1 MEAGVLVLAL
11 NSVEV
16 VVLLLVVTLAVALAA
31 RGLRVPYTLALVVV
45 GLVLGM
51 SGLLPRVRLDPVVV
65 LFVFLPLLLFEG
77 AWSMRLAQLLA
88 EWAPVALL
96 ALPGLLISIVVT
108 ALVVRAGIGLAWP
121 VALLLGAMVSPT
133 DPVAVLALLRQLDLP
148 ERLRALVEGESLFN
162 DGLGAAAFTML
173 LALAVAAGAGQP
185 AASPWSVALG
195 ALWLMLGGVA
205 IGTALGLVAALALRA
220 IDDYLIETMA
230 TVCVAYGAYVLADLA
245 HASGLLAVICAG
257 FVMGNYGR
265 RTAMSART
273 RAVTEDV
280 WEVAGY
286 LANSLLFLLLGVQI
300 GAHGLLPALAGI
312 AWAVLGVL
320 MGRAAMIYVLLP
332 LYNVVTARWPGRGR
346 WARRRIP
353 RAWGPL
359 LLFSG
364 LRGALSLALVL
375 SLPASLA
382 ARPLLESIVYGVV
395 LVTLVGQG
403 IGLRIVLPLWAARG
417 DQPAPPA
424 PR

>member
-1 MEAGVLVLAL
+1 
-11 NSVEV
+11 
-16 VVLLLVVTLAVALAA
+16 VLLLLAVTLAVALAA

-51 SGLLPRVRLDPVVV
+51 TGLLPRVRLDPVVV

-77 AWSMRLAQLLA
+77 AWSMRLAYLLA

-108 ALVVRAGIGLAWP
+108 ALVVHAGIGLAWP
-121 VALLLGAMVSPT
+121 VALLLGAMISPT
-133 DPVAVLALLRQLDLP
+133 DPVAVLALLRRFGLP
-148 ERLRALVEGESLFN
+148 ERLRALIEGESLFN
-162 DGLGAAAFTML
+162 DGLGAAAFISL
-173 LALAVAAGAGQP
+173 LAIALGEGAGAP
-185 AASPWSVALG
+185 AGVSLGSVLLG
-195 ALWLMLGGVA
+195 AAWLMAGGAA
-205 IGTALGLVAALALRA
+205 IGTALGLVATQALRA
-220 IDDYLIETMA
+220 IDDYLIETTA
-230 TVCVAYGAYVLADLA
+230 TICVAYGAYVLADLA
-245 HASGLLAVICAG
+245 HASGLLAVIFAG

-265 RTAMSART
+265 RTAMSERT

-300 GAHGLLPALAGI
+300 GAHGLWPALAGI
-312 AWAVLGVL
+312 GWAVLGVL
-320 MGRAAMIYVLLP
+320 LGRAAMIYLLLP
-332 LYNVVTARWPGRGR
+332 LYDAAARRWPGRGR
-346 WARRRIP
+346 WVRRPVP
-353 RAWGPL
+353 RAWRPL

-375 SLPASLA
+375 SLPATLP

-403 IGLRIVLPLWAARG
+403 TGLRIVLPLWAAR
-417 DQPAPPA
+417 AKTPPA

>member
-1 MEAGVLVLAL
+1 MFSL
-11 NSVEV
+11 NSIE
-16 VVLLLVVTLAVALAA
+16 VVLLLLLVTLAVALVA
-31 RGLRVPYTLALVVV
+31 RGLRVPYTLALVLV
-45 GLVLGM
+45 GLALGM

-77 AWSMRLAQLLA
+77 AWSMRLAYLVA
-88 EWAPVALL
+88 EWVPVALL
-96 ALPGLLISIVVT
+96 ALPGLLISIAVT
-108 ALVVRAGIGLAWP
+108 ALVVRVGIGLSWP
-121 VALLLGAMVSPT
+121 VALLLGAMISPT
-133 DPVAVLALLRQLDLP
+133 DPVAVLALLRQLGLP
-148 ERLRALVEGESLFN
+148 LRLRTLIEGESLFN
-162 DGLGAAAFTML
+162 DGLGAAAFTTL
-173 LALAVAAGAGQP
+173 LALTATAGRATVAAP
-185 AASPWSVALG
+185 SPWSIGLG

-205 IGTALGLVAALALRA
+205 IGTALGLLAALALRA
-220 IDDYLIETMA
+220 LDDYLIETTA
-230 TVCVAYGAYVLADLA
+230 TICVAYGAYVLADLA
-245 HASGLLAVICAG
+245 HASGLLAVIFAG

-312 AWAVLGVL
+312 GWAVLGVL
-320 MGRAAMIYVLLP
+320 AGRAAMIYLLLP
-332 LYNVVTARWPGRGR
+332 LYNGATRRWPGRGR
-346 WARRRIP
+346 QARRPIP
-353 RAWGPL
+353 RVWRPL

-375 SLPASLA
+375 SLPATLA

-395 LVTLVGQG
+395 LVTLLGQG
-403 IGLRIVLPLWAARG
+403 VGLRIVLPLWAARAG
-417 DQPAPPA
+417 PPPT

>member
-1 MEAGVLVLAL
+1 MLAL
-11 NSVEV
+11 NNVEV

-45 GLVLGM
+45 GLVLGV

-77 AWSMRLAQLLA
+77 AWSMRLAYLVA

-96 ALPGLLISIVVT
+96 ALPGLLIAIAVT
-108 ALVVRAGIGLAWP
+108 AVVVRMGIGLAWP
-121 VALLLGAMVSPT
+121 VALLLGAMISPT
-133 DPVAVLALLRQLDLP
+133 DPVAVLALLRRFGLP
-148 ERLRALVEGESLFN
+148 ERLRTLIEGESLFN
-162 DGLGAAAFTML
+162 DGLGAAAFTTL
-173 LALAVAAGAGQP
+173 LALAVAGGVGAP
-185 AASPWSVALG
+185 AASPWRVALG
-195 ALWLMLGGVA
+195 ALWLMAGGVA
-205 IGTALGLVAALALRA
+205 IGTALGFVTALALRTV
-220 IDDYLIETMA
+220 DDYLIETTA
-230 TVCVAYGAYVLADLA
+230 TICVAYGAYVLADLA
-245 HASGLLAVICAG
+245 HASGLLSVIFAG

-265 RTAMSART
+265 RTAMSERT

-300 GAHGLLPALAGI
+300 GAHGLLPELPGI
-312 AWAVLGVL
+312 GWAVLGVL
-320 MGRAAMIYVLLP
+320 LGRAAGSYVLLP
-332 LYNVVTARWPGRGR
+332 LYNAAARRWPGRGR
-346 WARRRIP
+346 WARRP
-353 RAWGPL
+353 VPPAWRPL

-375 SLPASLA
+375 SLPAAVA

-395 LVTLVGQG
+395 LVTLLGQG
-403 IGLRIVLPLWAARG
+403 IGLRIVLPLGAARAE
-417 DQPAPPA
+417 APVAPA

>member
-1 MEAGVLVLAL
+1 VL
-11 NSVEV
+11 
-16 VVLLLVVTLAVALAA
+16 LLLVVTLAVALAA

-51 SGLLPRVRLDPVVV
+51 TGLLPRVRLDPVVV

-77 AWSMRLAQLLA
+77 AWSMRLAYLLA

-108 ALVVRAGIGLAWP
+108 ALVVHAGIGLAWP
-121 VALLLGAMVSPT
+121 VALLLGAMISPT
-133 DPVAVLALLRQLDLP
+133 DPVAVLALLRRFGLP
-148 ERLRALVEGESLFN
+148 ERLRALIEGESLFN
-162 DGLGAAAFTML
+162 DGLGAAAFTSL
-173 LALAVAAGAGQP
+173 LAVALAGGTGAPAGVSLGTVLLD
-185 AASPWSVALG
+185 AA
-195 ALWLMLGGVA
+195 WLMAGGAA
-205 IGTALGLVAALALRA
+205 IGTALGLVAALALRT
-220 IDDYLIETMA
+220 IDDYLIETTA
-230 TVCVAYGAYVLADLA
+230 TICVAYGAYVLADLA
-245 HASGLLAVICAG
+245 HASGLLAVIFAG

-265 RTAMSART
+265 RTAMSERT

-300 GAHGLLPALAGI
+300 GAHGLWPALAGI
-312 AWAVLGVL
+312 GWAVLGVL
-320 MGRAAMIYVLLP
+320 LGRAAMIYLLLP
-332 LYNVVTARWPGRGR
+332 LYDAVARRWPGRGR
-346 WARRRIP
+346 WVRRRVP
-353 RAWGPL
+353 RAWRPL

-375 SLPASLA
+375 SLPTTLP

-395 LVTLVGQG
+395 LVTLLGQG
-403 IGLRIVLPLWAARG
+403 TALRIVLPLWAGHATA
-417 DQPAPPA
+417 PAA

>member
-1 MEAGVLVLAL
+1 VTVLTL

-16 VVLLLVVTLAVALAA
+16 VLLLLVVTLAVALVA
-31 RGLRVPYTLALVVV
+31 RRLRVPYTLALVVV
-45 GLVLGM
+45 GLLLGIT
-51 SGLLPRVRLDPVVV
+51 GWLPRVRLDPVVV

-77 AWSMRLAQLLA
+77 AWSMRLAYLVA

-96 ALPGLLISIVVT
+96 ALPGLVISIVVT
-108 ALVVRAGIGLAWP
+108 ALVVRVGIGLAWP
-121 VALLLGAMVSPT
+121 VALLLGAMISPT
-133 DPVAVLALLRQLDLP
+133 DPVAVLALLRQLGLP
-148 ERLRALVEGESLFN
+148 ERLRALIEGESLFN
-162 DGLGAAAFTML
+162 DGLGAAAFTSL
-173 LALAVAAGAGQP
+173 LALTVAAAAGQP
-185 AASPWSVALG
+185 APAAPWGVVLG
-195 ALWLMLGGVA
+195 ALWLMAGGAA
-205 IGTALGLVAALALRA
+205 IGIGLGMLAALALRA
-220 IDDYLIETMA
+220 IDDYLIETTA
-230 TVCVAYGAYVLADLA
+230 TICVAYGAYVLADLA
-245 HASGLLAVICAG
+245 HASGLLAVIFAG
-257 FVMGNYGR
+257 FVIGNYGR

-320 MGRAAMIYVLLP
+320 LGRAAMIYLLLP
-332 LYNVVTARWPGRGR
+332 LYNAMTARWPGRGR
-346 WARRRIP
+346 WARRQVP
-353 RAWGPL
+353 RTWRPL

-382 ARPLLESIVYGVV
+382 VRPLLESIVYGVV
-395 LVTLVGQG
+395 LVTLLGQG
-403 IGLRIVLPLWAARG
+403 IGLRIVLPLWTARG
-417 DQPAPPA
+417 DRPATPA